1 MMNIVVQ
8 DFVSSVQGG
17 RAFGKSNPR
26 PPVLGEE
33 NEKSSVSTRSS
44 GSYRSHIS
52 SKSFSSSGKSAS
64 SHRSDASHKSQSPSG
79 TPRKSN
85 LDKTLTNSLINASE
99 SIISCEDTNAPLG
112 FEPEGSVDSSPLF
125 TEGSP
130 PAYLKWAE
138 SLEHLFAD
146 KEGVN
151 LFKQFLAQEHCDET
165 VNFCFACN
173 GIKLCERTERTDL
186 DAIGHLNKC
195 IYKRFIKSE
204 TLRLNPN
211 IKRQIAQRLRKD
223 PYDQTIF
230 DDAKEEVKEQIRRD
244 TYPLFLK
251 SDFYLE
257 YIQRGGESP
266 KTSNNSS
273 NSDCCRQPFAMLPT
287 VHEDRELKS
296 NNVSVDHKDSS
307 FSLTETSLLMTRRT
321 CEGSTLPH
329 CER

>member
-8 DFVSSVQGG
+8 DFISSVQGG
-17 RAFGKSNPR
+17 RAFGKTHPR

-33 NEKSSVSTRSS
+33 NEKSSASTRSS

-52 SKSFSSSGKSAS
+52 SKSFSSSGKSGS
-64 SHRSDASHKSQSPSG
+64 SHRSDTSHKSQSPSG

-85 LDKTLTNSLINASE
+85 LDKTLTNSLMNRSE
-99 SIISCEDTNAPLG
+99 SITNCDDTNAPLG

-130 PAYLKWAE
+130 PAYVKWAE

-146 KEGVN
+146 KEGVY
-151 LFKQFLAQEHCDET
+151 LFRHFLTQEHCVET
-165 VNFCFACN
+165 VNFHFACN
-173 GIKLCERTERTDL
+173 GIKLYKKPAEL
-186 DAIGHLNKC
+186 DTIANANKS
-195 IYKRFIKSE
+195 IYRKFIKSE

-211 IKRQIAQRLRKD
+211 TKRKIAQRLRKD

-230 DDAKEEVKEQIRRD
+230 DEAKEEVEDQIRRD

-251 SDFYLE
+251 SDIYLE
-257 YIQRGGESP
+257 YIQCGGESP

-273 NSDCCRQPFAMLPT
+273 SSDSCRPPFAMLPT
-287 VHEDRELKS
+287 VHEGWELKS
-296 NNVSVDHKDSS
+296 NNISIDPKDLSLA
-307 FSLTETSLLMTRRT
+307 LTETSLLMTRKT
-321 CEGSTLPH
+321 GECSTRPH